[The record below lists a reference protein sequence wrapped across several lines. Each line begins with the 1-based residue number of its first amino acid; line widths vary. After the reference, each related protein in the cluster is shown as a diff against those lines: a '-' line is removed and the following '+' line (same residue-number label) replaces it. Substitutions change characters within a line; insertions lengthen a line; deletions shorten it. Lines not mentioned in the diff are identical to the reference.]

1 MPEPAETNGEPMG
14 GKTELE
20 QLQFKANQVTDES
33 LESTRRMMALCDE
46 SKEAGIRTLVALDD
60 QGEQMD
66 RIEEDMD
73 KINADMKEAEKNL
86 EGMEK
91 CCGICVC
98 PCNKSSDF
106 KEDASTWKA
115 SEDGKIVN
123 NQPARVMDDRNGAG
137 PMGGYIAK
145 EGLKNSCN
153 LSSYWLFIRN
163 EIALTLPLTF
173 EQGDQRCSGGGDGGQ
188 HAAGEH
194 HDWQLAQHGH
204 RHGKRDGV
212 TEQATGQDQL
222 EGQFLTLLF
231 LIHVM

>member
-1 MPEPAETNGEPMG
+1 MPEPADTNGEPMG

-98 PCNKSSDF
+98 PCNKITNDAREEEM
-106 KEDASTWKA
+106 EDNMQQVSTMIGNLRNMAIDMGSEMESQNRQLDRINLKAESNKTRITSANQRASKL
-115 SEDGKIVN
+115 
-123 NQPARVMDDRNGAG
+123 
-137 PMGGYIAK
+137 
-145 EGLKNSCN
+145 LK
-153 LSSYWLFIRN
+153 
-163 EIALTLPLTF
+163 
-173 EQGDQRCSGGGDGGQ
+173 D
-188 HAAGEH
+188 
-194 HDWQLAQHGH
+194 
-204 RHGKRDGV
+204 
-212 TEQATGQDQL
+212 
-222 EGQFLTLLF
+222 
-231 LIHVM
+231 

>member
-1 MPEPAETNGEPMG
+1 MPEPTENGEETGMQ
-14 GKTELE
+14 GKSELE
-20 QLQFKANQVTDES
+20 QIQYKQSKTTNES

-60 QGEQMD
+60 QGEQLD
-66 RIEEDMD
+66 RIEDDND

-86 EGMEK
+86 EGMEQ

-123 NQPARVMDDRNGAG
+123 NQPQRVMDDRNGAG

-145 EGLKNSCN
+145 ISNDAHEEEMEDNMQQVSTMIGNLKNMAIDMGSEVESQNRQLDRIN
-153 LSSYWLFIRN
+153 LKTESNKTRITAAN
-163 EIALTLPLTF
+163 
-173 EQGDQRCSGGGDGGQ
+173 QRAS
-188 HAAGEH
+188 
-194 HDWQLAQHGH
+194 
-204 RHGKRDGV
+204 K
-212 TEQATGQDQL
+212 
-222 EGQFLTLLF
+222 LLKD
-231 LIHVM
+231 